1 MRFLEKLSIT
11 QKLFL
16 IAMAPTLA
24 ALLVA
29 CILLFAFDITL
40 LRQSLKERGALS
52 ARYAA
57 AALAD
62 PLRWDNPGKAEE
74 ALFMF
79 RQNPDIVAACLYDE
93 QGRII
98 GRFFRDQRPVAFPE
112 SPPPWAKIH
121 FSGGH
126 LHIFH
131 PIETLDRHIGTIYL
145 QAEAA
150 PMRRRIVAYGFGAV
164 FIIIVSTLASFLL
177 ARRLQ
182 HIISGPIAHL
192 ALLAKVVKEEKD
204 FSVRAVPSASD
215 EIGNLADEFNEMLS
229 QIEKR
234 ERALQEAHDRL
245 EERVKRRTHELEQEI
260 AEHKRTTAS
269 LHEEVRKHKKTERE
283 LQRAMRVV
291 EAGSRFKGEFLANM
305 SHEIRTPMNGIIG
318 MTELLLNTDLTS
330 IQRKYAETIRRSGR
344 ALLKI
349 IGDILDYSKV
359 EAGQLVIEPIP
370 FDLQMACEDVVEL
383 LSPRAEEKGLPLIL
397 RFAPDV
403 PRRVIGDAGRIRQVL
418 TNLTANAIKFT
429 NEGHVFV
436 NVECTGLTS
445 DTAAVRITVEDT
457 GIGAPENKLE
467 EIFSKFT
474 QADAVIS
481 REYGGTGLGL
491 AISKQLVEL
500 MGGTIGVQSREGVGS
515 RFYFTLFLPL
525 DKHAPPAPQPKE
537 HLAGLRILIIDHSA
551 VNRQVL
557 LEQLTSWGMRSDAA
571 GTTHEAL
578 KMLESAWQEQD
589 PYQITLIDD
598 QMPGVGGE
606 SLARILKEKPSA
618 QDTLL
623 VLLTSL
629 GQRGDAQRFSELGFS
644 AYLTRPIRQSELMDA
659 LATIWAARMSG
670 ETVGLVTRHTIAES
684 RESAAGPEAA
694 SFRLGARVL
703 VAEDNPVNQQVAME
717 ILQGFDC
724 TITLANDG
732 AEAVECVR
740 HAPFDIIFMDCQ
752 MPRMDGFKATAE
764 IRKLQ
769 DDGTH
774 TPIIAMTA
782 HAMKGDRER
791 CIAAGMDDYISKPV
805 VPEDVLRILQQWL
818 PPEMTCV
825 KESASETKAP
835 QRATL
840 SDDGTHQKQVLNIQQ
855 ALLVTGGKVSIFKR
869 IALVLIEHTPRR
881 IEELRIAS
889 EKGDLSEIARLCHSI
904 KGAAASVG
912 GERLSEA
919 ALRLETQARQG
930 ILGDIPAL
938 FETLEA
944 EFAALTE
951 AITRLDWEQ
960 CAAEYSRE
968 DPEHPVSTPAS

>member
-1 MRFLEKLSIT
+1 
-11 QKLFL
+11 
-16 IAMAPTLA
+16 MAPTLA
-24 ALLVA
+24 ALMVA

-40 LRQSLKERGALS
+40 LRQSLKERGTLS
-52 ARYAA
+52 AKYAA
-57 AALAD
+57 TALAD

-79 RQNPDIVAACLYDE
+79 RQNPDIVTACLYDE

-98 GRFFRDQRPVAFPE
+98 GRFFRDQRPVALPE
-112 SPPPWAKIH
+112 SPPPWARIH

-126 LHIFH
+126 LHVFH
-131 PIETLDRHIGTIYL
+131 PIEALDRHIGTVYL

-150 PMRRRIVAYGFGAV
+150 PMRRRIMAYGFGAV
-164 FIIIVSTLASFLL
+164 FIIVVSGLVSFLL

-182 HIISGPIAHL
+182 YIISGPIAHL

-204 FSVRAVPSASD
+204 FSVRAVRTTSD
-215 EIGNLADEFNEMLS
+215 EIGNLADEFNEMLA

-234 ERALQEAHDRL
+234 ERALQEAHDQL
-245 EERVKRRTHELEQEI
+245 EERVKRRTYELEQEI
-260 AEHKRTTAS
+260 AEHRRTTAS

-318 MTELLLNTDLTS
+318 MTELLLNTELTS
-330 IQRKYAETIRRSGR
+330 TQHKYAETIRRSGH

-383 LSPRAEEKGLPLIL
+383 LSTRAEEKGLPLIL

-403 PRRVIGDAGRIRQVL
+403 PRRVIGDAGRIRQIL

-445 DTAAVRITVEDT
+445 DTAAIRIIVEDT

-474 QADAVIS
+474 QADALIS

-500 MGGTIGVQSREGVGS
+500 MGGAIGVQSREGVGS
-515 RFYFTLFLPL
+515 RFHFTLFLPL
-525 DKHAPPAPQPKE
+525 DKHAPPAPRPKE
-537 HLAGLRILIIDHSA
+537 NLAGVRILIIDHSV

-557 LEQLTSWGMRSDAA
+557 LEQLASWGMRSDAA

-578 KMLESAWQEQD
+578 KLLESAHKEQD
-589 PYQITLIDD
+589 PYQIALIDD

-606 SLARILKEKPSA
+606 SLARILKEKPYT

-659 LATIWAARMSG
+659 LATIWAARLSG

-684 RESAAGPEAA
+684 RESAAGPEGA

-703 VAEDNPVNQQVAME
+703 VAEDNPVNQQVALE

-732 AEAVECVR
+732 AEAVDCVR

-752 MPRMDGFKATAE
+752 MPRMDGFKATE
-764 IRKLQ
+764 KIRKLQ
-769 DDGTH
+769 DDGAH

-791 CIAAGMDDYISKPV
+791 CLAAGMDDYISKPV
-805 VPEDVLRILQQWL
+805 DPGAILRVLQQWL
-818 PPEMTCV
+818 PPEMAFG
-825 KESASETKAP
+825 KESAPETEAP
-835 QRATL
+835 PPPSPAVAE
-840 SDDGTHQKQVLNIQQ
+840 DGEKQVLNIQK
-855 ALLVTGGKVSIFKR
+855 ALFITGGKVPTFKR
-869 IALVLIEHTPRR
+869 IASVLIEHTPRR
-881 IEELRIAS
+881 IEELRVAL
-889 EKGDLSEIARLCHSI
+889 EKDDLPEIARLSHSL
-904 KGAAASVG
+904 KGASASVG

-919 ALRLETQARQG
+919 ALRLEMQARAG
-930 ILGDIPAL
+930 TLEAMSAL
-938 FETLEA
+938 FEVVEE
-944 EFAALTE
+944 EFVALDK
-951 AITRLDWEQ
+951 AIKRLDWEQ
-960 CAAEYSRE
+960 CAALYAQKDMGNSV
-968 DPEHPVSTPAS
+968 PAPAS